1 MTGRSPSLPR
11 STRAQRPANGIGVY
25 PAVSGPSLTRPRDRN
40 DKFAVLLGDEVL
52 ARAG

>member
-1 MTGRSPSLPR
+1 MGDGRQALACPH
-11 STRAQRPANGIGVY
+11 AAGAPARF
-25 PAVSGPSLTRPRDRN
+25 AVTAGKAMLLLTRSGHRN